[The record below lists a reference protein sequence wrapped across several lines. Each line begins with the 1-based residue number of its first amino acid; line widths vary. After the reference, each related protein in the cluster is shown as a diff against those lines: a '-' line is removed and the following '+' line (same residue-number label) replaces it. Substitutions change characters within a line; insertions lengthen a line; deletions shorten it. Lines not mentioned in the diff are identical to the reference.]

1 MKKYL
6 CPTICIVKMDCST
19 LMSISVKDG
28 YACDDND
35 VLVKEED
42 LTDEDLYRIF
52 LGWDF

>member
-1 MKKYL
+1 MKKYIN
-6 CPTICIVKMDCST
+6 PTINIVTVECST

-28 YACDDND
+28 FACDDND

-42 LTDEDLYRIF
+42 LTEEDLYKIF